1 MVCIEGIMKHKR
13 FFLTVVLLA
22 VSMSA
27 AGMALAMDDNT
38 IPSRPQEKSKFFQ
51 FIMPR
56 AHRSTLAVLKFIN
69 TSAKETGAHYQPWE
83 YGIAAML
90 TTDLEET
97 CLFNIVDRERLN
109 DILREHQ
116 LQQAGLTDPA
126 TALAIGKLATARY
139 ILSGSFMVVGQKL
152 RINVQVF
159 SVEKGIL
166 LGAASATGRVDQ
178 FFLVEK
184 EIFTKVTP
192 VLQVM
197 LDEDKQAKIINA
209 YETRSVDASLKNY
222 SGEMVLMKADEMK
235 KTGSLDEIARLMKEA
250 KKMFEE
256 ALQYDPDYERAKTN
270 IANMVNAIPMTL

>member
-1 MVCIEGIMKHKR
+1 MKHKR
-13 FFLTVVLLA
+13 FFLIVFLLTV
-22 VSMSA
+22 SFSA
-27 AGMALAMDDNT
+27 AAMALAMDNST
-38 IPSRPQEKSKFFQ
+38 IPSRPQEKRTLFP

-56 AHRSTLAVLKFIN
+56 THRSTLAVLKFIN
-69 TSAKETGAHYQPWE
+69 TSEQEQGSRYQPWE

-97 CLFNIVDRERLN
+97 SLFNIVDRERLN

-116 LQQAGLTDPA
+116 LQQAGLTDPS

-139 ILSGSFMVVGQKL
+139 ILTGSFMVVGQKL

-192 VLQVM
+192 VLKVM

-209 YETRSVDASLKNY
+209 VETRSVDASLKNY
-222 SGEMVLMKADEMK
+222 SGEMVLMKADAMK
-235 KTGSLDEIARLMKEA
+235 KSGSLDEIVRLMKEA